1 MLDRE
6 LKKKMNIVLKTF
18 KDLSDR
24 IVVNPFGILDQEGEV
39 PGIQILI

>member
-6 LKKKMNIVLKTF
+6 LKKKMNIVLKIF

-24 IVVNPFGILDQEGEV
+24 TVVIPFGILDQEGEV
-39 PGIQILI
+39 PGI